1 MSAQGKVRMV
11 GVDLQDSEENR
22 ALTEAIEDDNPE
34 VTLTRMPGLVK
45 LQTPGELVIRRETV
59 ETRMGRPAPYLIAL
73 EMRLVKICALLSGS
87 KRPRTGPAASRLSTL
102 PFLAASAPN

>member
-34 VTLTRMPGLVK
+34 ATLTRMPGLVK

-59 ETRMGRPAPYLIAL
+59 ETRMGRPWETHEFQLSIVSYSGNIA
-73 EMRLVKICALLSGS
+73 EWDDDQIIIKWEH
-87 KRPRTGPAASRLSTL
+87 
-102 PFLAASAPN
+102 